1 MSGAITSWYTRCSA
15 DDATRCTL
23 CVRPMNP
30 PRLIGTLSISS
41 LLCSFIYVSA
51 FKNRILKFAIT
62 NLREQAYRGNRKYKP
77 TSQFHIMNLIIMKF
91 IMLIGDRFTKVVIRL
106 FAGRFWTRISQ
117 TNVSGAPLDCGA
129 DFLLAPVYSCCP
141 FLLQSWSLKLSTFR
155 DFNAMTNV
163 SWVSN
168 LFRSQSASF

>member
-1 MSGAITSWYTRCSA
+1 MFQVETMSGAITSWYTRCSA

-41 LLCSFIYVSA
+41 LLCSFIYINA

-77 TSQFHIMNLIIMKF
+77 TSQFHNYEFHNYEIH
-91 IMLIGDRFTKVVIRL
+91 
-106 FAGRFWTRISQ
+106 
-117 TNVSGAPLDCGA
+117 
-129 DFLLAPVYSCCP
+129 
-141 FLLQSWSLKLSTFR
+141 
-155 DFNAMTNV
+155 NAHR
-163 SWVSN
+163 
-168 LFRSQSASF
+168 RSFY